1 MGSNR
6 ILGLIFANTFEAG
19 LPELTASR
27 TMGSVPFGGKYRLI
41 DFPLSNMSNSGI
53 NNVGIITK
61 SNFLSLM
68 DHLGTG
74 NAWDLAKRRSGLT
87 ILPPYKEH
95 NFNGIIE
102 TLYTLHGFIEHG
114 NEEYVLVD
122 HAGCVSNFNYRKL
135 LEFHEQKG
143 ADITFIYTK
152 KSRDCEIQQEGT
164 ALDID
169 ESGKVTKVLLP
180 SICSNETTY
189 VSGGFLIKKDL
200 LMNMVRSLVAENK
213 NDFTRDFL
221 QPNANKLKIY
231 AYENT
236 GYCAIITSMRDY
248 YRASM
253 ELMCPEVRAHLFNP
267 KRPIYTKVRDDIP
280 SRYGLDSS
288 VKGSLIAQ
296 GCTIDG
302 TVENSIISKGVRIGK
317 GTHIKNC
324 IIMQDTIIGDNA
336 DLSHI
341 IIDKDVTVGQG
352 KTIIGCES
360 YPMYIAK
367 RSVI

>member
-6 ILGLIFANTFEAG
+6 ILGLIFANTFEENV
-19 LPELTASR
+19 PELTASR

-68 DHLGTG
+68 DHIGTG

-95 NFNGIIE
+95 NFNSMIE

-114 NEEYVLVD
+114 SEEYVLVD
-122 HAGCVSNFNYRKL
+122 HAGCVSNFNYRKM
-135 LEFHEQKG
+135 LEFHEQNG
-143 ADITFIYTK
+143 ADITFIYAEK
-152 KSRDCEIQQEGT
+152 NHGDVLSEST
-164 ALDID
+164 ALEID
-169 ESGKVTKVLLP
+169 PTGKVTKALLP
-180 SICSNETTY
+180 SVCEGDNIF
-189 VSGGFLIKKDL
+189 VSGSFLIKKDL
-200 LMNMVRSLVAENK
+200 LMTMVRNLVAENK
-213 NDFTRDFL
+213 TDFTRDFI
-221 QPNANKLKIY
+221 QPNMNKLKIY
-231 AYENT
+231 
-236 GYCAIITSMRDY
+236 GYKNEGYFALISSMKEY
-248 YRASM
+248 YKASM
-253 ELMCPEVRAHLFNP
+253 ELMNPQVRADLFNP

-280 SRYGLDSS
+280 SRYGLNSC

-317 GTHIKNC
+317 GAHIKNC

-341 IIDKDVTVGQG
+341 IIDKDVTVGDS

-360 YPMYIAK
+360 FPMYIGK

>member
-6 ILGLIFANTFEAG
+6 ILGLIFANTYESS
-19 LPELTASR
+19 LPELTSSR

-87 ILPPYKEH
+87 ILPPYREH
-95 NFNGIIE
+95 NFDSMVE
-102 TLYTLHGFIEHG
+102 TLYNLHGFIEHG
-114 NEEYVLVD
+114 DEEYVLIA
-122 HAGCVSNFNYRKL
+122 HAGCVSNFNYRKM
-135 LEFHEQKG
+135 LEFHEHKN
-143 ADITFIYTK
+143 ADITFIYSNKVSAGDTK
-152 KSRDCEIQQEGT
+152 NEGVVIEM
-164 ALDID
+164 DSDNRIN
-169 ESGKVTKVLLP
+169 KVLIP
-180 SICSNETTY
+180 SMCESNGNFA
-189 VSGGFLIKKDL
+189 SGSMLIKKDL
-200 LMNMVRSLVAENK
+200 LMKSVRALVAENK
-213 NDFTRDFL
+213 TDFTRDFL
-221 QPNANKLKIY
+221 QPNVDKLNIY
-231 AYENT
+231 GFENT
-236 GYCAIITSMRDY
+236 RYSALITSMKEYFRV
-248 YRASM
+248 SM
-253 ELMCPEVRAHLFNP
+253 ELMDPDVRAELFDP
-267 KRPIYTKVRDDIP
+267 KHPIYTKVRDDIP
-280 SRYGLDSS
+280 SKYGLSS
-288 VKGSLIAQ
+288 CVKGSLIAQ

-302 TVENSIISKGVRIGK
+302 IVENSIISKGVHIGK
-317 GTHIKNC
+317 GAHIKNC
-324 IIMQDTIIGDNA
+324 IIMQDSVIGDNT

-341 IIDKDVTVGQG
+341 IIDKDVTVGDS

>member
-6 ILGLIFANTFEAG
+6 ILGLIFANTFESNI
-19 LPELTASR
+19 PELTSSR

-53 NNVGIITK
+53 NNVGVITK

-87 ILPPYKEH
+87 ILPPYHGHDFSNIVEA
-95 NFNGIIE
+95 
-102 TLYTLHGFIEHG
+102 LYKLHGFIEHG
-114 NEEYVLVD
+114 NEEYVLID
-122 HAGCVSNFNYRKL
+122 HAGYVSNFNCRKV
-135 LEFHEQKG
+135 LEFHEQNN
-143 ADITFIYTK
+143 ADITFIYSK
-152 KSRDCEIQQEGT
+152 RSAENESINDGAGFKVN
-164 ALDID
+164 
-169 ESGKVTKVLLP
+169 ESGKITNVFMPAVCNSTDVF
-180 SICSNETTY
+180 
-189 VSGGFLIKKDL
+189 VSGSFLIKKDL
-200 LMNMVRSLVAENK
+200 LMKTVRELVAENK
-213 NDFTRDFL
+213 TNFTRDFL
-221 QPNANKLKIY
+221 QPNLDKLSLY

-236 GYCAIITSMRDY
+236 NYFALITSMKNY
-248 YRASM
+248 YKASM
-253 ELMCPEVRAHLFNP
+253 ELMDPSVRADLFNP
-267 KRPIYTKVRDDIP
+267 KHPIYTKVRDDIP
-280 SRYGLDSS
+280 SRYGLESC

-302 TVENSIISKGVRIGK
+302 TVENSIISKGVHIGK
-317 GTHIKNC
+317 GTRIKNC

-341 IIDKDVTVGQG
+341 IIDKDVTVGDG

-367 RSVI
+367 RSII

>member
-6 ILGLIFANTFEAG
+6 ILGLIFANTFENNV
-19 LPELTASR
+19 PELTASR

-53 NNVGIITK
+53 DNVGVITK

-74 NAWDLAKRRSGLT
+74 NAWNLAKRRSGLT
-87 ILPPYKEH
+87 ILPPYHGH
-95 NFNGIIE
+95 NFSNVTE
-102 TLYTLHGFIEHG
+102 ALYNLHSFIEHG

-122 HAGCVSNFNYRKL
+122 HAGYVSNFDCRKV

-143 ADITFIYTK
+143 ADITFIYSKNSATNETK
-152 KSRDCEIQQEGT
+152 TEG
-164 ALDID
+164 AGFKVDND
-169 ESGKVTKVLLP
+169 GKITKVLLP
-180 SICSNETTY
+180 TMCNDADTY
-189 VSGGFLIKKDL
+189 VSGSFLVKKEY
-200 LMNMVRSLVAENK
+200 MMKIVRALVAENK
-213 NDFTRDFL
+213 TDLVREFL
-221 QPNANKLKIY
+221 QPRFDSLKLY
-231 AYENT
+231 AYESPN
-236 GYCAIITSMRDY
+236 YFALITSMKDY

-253 ELMCPEVRAHLFNP
+253 ELMNPEVRANLFNP

-280 SRYGLDSS
+280 SRYGLESS

-302 TVENSIISKGVRIGK
+302 IVENSIISKGVRIGK
-317 GTHIKNC
+317 GAHIKNC

-341 IIDKDVTVGQG
+341 IIDKDVTVGEG
-352 KTIIGCES
+352 KTIIGCDS

>member
-6 ILGLIFANTFEAG
+6 ILGLIFANTFENSV
-19 LPELTASR
+19 PELTASR

-87 ILPPYKEH
+87 ILPPYHGH
-95 NFNGIIE
+95 NFNSIVE
-102 TLYTLHGFIEHG
+102 AVYNLHGFVEHG
-114 NEEYVLVD
+114 DEEYVLID
-122 HAGCVSNFNYRKL
+122 HAGYVSNFNCRKV

-143 ADITFIYTK
+143 ADITFIYSKASAKVEAKT
-152 KSRDCEIQQEGT
+152 EG
-164 ALDID
+164 AGFKVN
-169 ESGKVTKVLLP
+169 EEGKITKVLLP
-180 SICSNETTY
+180 ALCDTPDTY
-189 VSGGFLIKKDL
+189 ISGSFLIRKEL
-200 LMNMVRSLVAENK
+200 LMKMVRELVAENK
-213 NDFTRDFL
+213 NSITKDYL
-221 QPNANKLKIY
+221 QPKFDSLKLY
-231 AYENT
+231 AYENAN
-236 GYCAIITSMRDY
+236 YFALITSMKEY
-248 YRASM
+248 YKASM
-253 ELMCPEVRAHLFNP
+253 ELMNPEVRADLFNP
-267 KRPIYTKVRDDIP
+267 KHPIYTKVRDDIP
-280 SRYGLDSS
+280 SRYGLESS

-317 GTHIKNC
+317 GAHIKNC

-341 IIDKDVTVGQG
+341 IIDKDVIVGEG

-360 YPMYIAK
+360 YPMYITK

>member
-6 ILGLIFANTFEAG
+6 ILGLIFANTFEENV
-19 LPELTASR
+19 PELTASR

-68 DHLGTG
+68 DHIGTG

-95 NFNGIIE
+95 NFNSMIE

-114 NEEYVLVD
+114 SEEYVLVD
-122 HAGCVSNFNYRKL
+122 HAGCVSNFNYRKM
-135 LEFHEQKG
+135 LEFHEQNG
-143 ADITFIYTK
+143 ADITFIYAEKNHCNVLSEST
-152 KSRDCEIQQEGT
+152 SLEIDPT
-164 ALDID
+164 
-169 ESGKVTKVLLP
+169 GKVTKALLP
-180 SICSNETTY
+180 SVCEGDKIF
-189 VSGGFLIKKDL
+189 VSGSFLIKKDL
-200 LMNMVRSLVAENK
+200 LMTIVRNLVAENK
-213 NDFTRDFL
+213 TDFTRDFI
-221 QPNANKLKIY
+221 QPNMNKLKIY
-231 AYENT
+231 
-236 GYCAIITSMRDY
+236 GYKNEGYFALISSMKEY
-248 YRASM
+248 YKASM
-253 ELMCPEVRAHLFNP
+253 ELMNPQVRADLFNP

-280 SRYGLDSS
+280 SRYGLNSC

-317 GTHIKNC
+317 GAHIKNC

-341 IIDKDVTVGQG
+341 IIDKDVTVGDS

-360 YPMYIAK
+360 FPMYIGK

>member
-1 MGSNR
+1 MGSNK
-6 ILGLIFANTFEAG
+6 ILGLIFANTFEDS

-95 NFNGIIE
+95 NFDNIVE
-102 TLYTLHGFIEHG
+102 ALYNLHGFIEHS
-114 NEEYVLVD
+114 NEEYVLVS
-122 HAGCVSNFNYRKL
+122 HAGCVSNFNYRRM
-135 LEFHEQKG
+135 LEFHEHNG
-143 ADITFIYTK
+143 ADITFVYS
-152 KSRDCEIQQEGT
+152 KSIDHRDIKNDGV

-169 ESGKVTKVLLP
+169 ENGKVTRVLLP
-180 SICSNETTY
+180 SICGDNGKFA
-189 VSGGFLIKKDL
+189 SGSFLIKKDL
-200 LMNMVRSLVAENK
+200 LMNMVRNLVAENK
-213 NDFTRDFL
+213 TDFTRDFL
-221 QPNANKLKIY
+221 QPNVNKLNIY

-236 GYCAIITSMRDY
+236 GYCAIITSMKEY
-248 YRASM
+248 FKASM
-253 ELMCPEVRAHLFNP
+253 DLMNPEVRAHLFNP
-267 KRPIYTKVRDDIP
+267 KHPIYTKVRDDIP
-280 SRYGLDSS
+280 SRYGLESS

-302 TVENSIISKGVRIGK
+302 IVENSIISKGVRIGK
-317 GTHIKNC
+317 GAHIKNC
-324 IIMQDTIIGDNA
+324 IIMQDTVIGDNA
-336 DLSHI
+336 ELSHI
-341 IIDKDVTVGQG
+341 IIDKDVTVGEG

-360 YPMYIAK
+360 HPMYIAK

>member
-6 ILGLIFANTFEAG
+6 ILGLIFANTFERHN
-19 LPELTASR
+19 PELTASR

-95 NFNGIIE
+95 NFDSMIE
-102 TLYTLHGFIEHG
+102 TLYNLHGFIEHG

-122 HAGCVSNFNYRKL
+122 HAGCVSNFNYRKM
-135 LEFHEQKG
+135 LEFHEIND
-143 ADITFIYTK
+143 ADITFVYSK
-152 KSRDCEIQQEGT
+152 KSAQNEASDDGM
-164 ALDID
+164 ALDMD
-169 ESGKVTKVLLP
+169 GSGRVQKILIP
-180 SICSNETTY
+180 SICNSESTF
-189 VSGGFLIKKDL
+189 VSGTFLIKKEL
-200 LMNMVRSLVAENK
+200 LMKTVRELVAENK
-213 NDFTRDFL
+213 TDFVKDFL
-221 QPNANKLKIY
+221 QPNVNNLRIFG
-231 AYENT
+231 YENT
-236 GYCAIITSMRDY
+236 KYFALITSMKEY
-248 YRASM
+248 FRASM
-253 ELMCPEVRAHLFNP
+253 ELMDPEVRADLFDP
-267 KRPIYTKVRDDIP
+267 KHPIYTKVRDDTP

-296 GCTIDG
+296 GCIIDG

-317 GTHIKNC
+317 GAHIKNC

-341 IIDKDVTVGQG
+341 IIDKDVTVGSG

-367 RSVI
+367 RSII

>member
-6 ILGLIFANTFEAG
+6 ILGLIFANTFEDN
-19 LPELTASR
+19 LPELTSSR

-95 NFNGIIE
+95 NFDGIVE

-114 NEEYVLVD
+114 TEEYVLID

-135 LEFHEQKG
+135 LEYHEQKG
-143 ADITFIYTK
+143 ADITFIYSK
-152 KSRDCEIQQEGT
+152 RSRDCETKAEGT

-169 ESGKVTKVLLP
+169 ENGKVIKALLP
-180 SICSNETTY
+180 ICDNDTTY
-189 VSGGFLIKKDL
+189 VSGAFLIKKDL
-200 LMNMVRSLVAENK
+200 LMNMVRNLVAENK
-213 NDFTRDFL
+213 TDFTRDFL
-221 QPNANKLKIY
+221 QPNVGKLNIY

-236 GYCAIITSMRDY
+236 GYCAIITSMKDY
-248 YRASM
+248 FKASM
-253 ELMCPEVRAHLFNP
+253 DLMDPEVRAHLFNP
-267 KRPIYTKVRDDIP
+267 KHPIYTKVRDDIP
-280 SRYGLDSS
+280 SRYGLKSS

-302 TVENSIISKGVRIGK
+302 IVENSIISKGVRIGK
-317 GTHIKNC
+317 GAHIKNC
-324 IIMQDTIIGDNA
+324 IIMQDTVIGDNA
-336 DLSHI
+336 ELNHI
-341 IIDKDVTVGQG
+341 IIDKDVTVGEG

-360 YPMYIAK
+360 HPMYIAK

>member
-6 ILGLIFANTFEAG
+6 ILGLIFANTFEDG

-95 NFNGIIE
+95 NFDGIIE
-102 TLYTLHGFIEHG
+102 TLYTLHSFIEHG
-114 NEEYVLVD
+114 NEEYVLID
-122 HAGCVSNFNYRKL
+122 NAGCVSNFNYRKL
-135 LEFHEQKG
+135 FEYHEQKG
-143 ADITFIYTK
+143 ADITFIYTR
-152 KSRDCEIQQEGT
+152 SSNDCEVKAEGT
-164 ALDID
+164 ALEID
-169 ESGKVTKVLLP
+169 KNGKVTKALLP
-180 SICSNETTY
+180 ICDNETTC
-189 VSGGFLIKKDL
+189 VSGAFLIKKEL
-200 LMNMVRSLVAENK
+200 LMNMVRNLVAENK
-213 NDFTRDFL
+213 TDFTRDFV
-221 QPNANKLKIY
+221 QPNVGKLNIY

-236 GYCAIITSMRDY
+236 GYCAIITSMKDY
-248 YRASM
+248 FKASM
-253 ELMCPEVRAHLFNP
+253 DLMDPAVRAHLFNP
-267 KRPIYTKVRDDIP
+267 KHPIYTKVRDDMP
-280 SRYGLDSS
+280 SRYGLESS

-317 GTHIKNC
+317 GAHVKNC
-324 IIMQDTIIGDNA
+324 IIMQDTVIGDNA
-336 DLSHI
+336 DLSHL
-341 IIDKDVTVGQG
+341 IIDKDVTVGEG

-367 RSVI
+367 RSAI

>member
-6 ILGLIFANTFEAG
+6 ILGLIFANTFEDNV
-19 LPELTASR
+19 PELTASR

-87 ILPPYKEH
+87 ILPPYKDH
-95 NFNGIIE
+95 NFNSLIE
-102 TLYTLHGFIEHG
+102 TIYTLHGFIEHG
-114 NEEYVLVD
+114 SEEYVLID
-122 HAGCVSNFNYRKL
+122 HAGCVSNFNYRKM

-143 ADITFIYTK
+143 ADITFIYSPQASK
-152 KSRDCEIQQEGT
+152 CDVQIEGT

-169 ESGKVTKVLLP
+169 ETGRVTKVLLP
-180 SICSNETTY
+180 SISKTETTY
-189 VSGGFLIKKDL
+189 VSGSFLIKKDL
-200 LMNMVRSLVAENK
+200 LMNMVRNLVAENK
-213 NDFTRDFL
+213 TDFTRDFL
-221 QPNANKLKIY
+221 QPNVNKLKIY
-231 AYENT
+231 GYKNT
-236 GYCAIITSMRDY
+236 KYFALISSMKEY
-248 YRASM
+248 YKASM
-253 ELMCPEVRAHLFNP
+253 ELMNPQVRADLFNP
-267 KRPIYTKVRDDIP
+267 KHPIYTKVRDDVP
-280 SRYGLDSS
+280 SRYGLESS

-317 GTHIKNC
+317 GAHIKNC

-341 IIDKDVTVGQG
+341 IIDKDVTVGEG

-360 YPMYIAK
+360 FPMYIAK

>member
-6 ILGLIFANTFEAG
+6 ILGLIFANTFETSN
-19 LPELTASR
+19 PELTASR

-87 ILPPYKEH
+87 ILPPYHEH
-95 NFNGIIE
+95 AFNGLVE

-114 NEEYVLVD
+114 NEEYVLID
-122 HAGCVSNFNYRKL
+122 HAGCVTNFNYRKM
-135 LEFHEQKG
+135 LEFHEQNG
-143 ADITFIYTK
+143 ADITFAYSK
-152 KSRDCEIQQEGT
+152 KLSGEEISEEGT
-164 ALDID
+164 AFELD
-169 ESGKVTKVLLP
+169 ETNRVTKVLLP
-180 SICSNETTY
+180 SICDSSSTY
-189 VSGGFLIKKDL
+189 VSGTFLIKKEL
-200 LMNMVRSLVAENK
+200 LMKMVRALVAENK
-213 NDFTRDFL
+213 TDFTRDLL
-221 QPNANKLKIY
+221 QPNVDKLKIY
-231 AYENT
+231 GFENT
-236 GYCAIITSMRDY
+236 KYFALISSTKEY
-248 YRASM
+248 YKASM
-253 ELMCPEVRAHLFNP
+253 ELMDPAIRADLFDP
-267 KRPIYTKVRDDIP
+267 KHPIYTKVRDDMP
-280 SRYGLDSS
+280 SKYGLESS

-302 TVENSIISKGVRIGK
+302 TVENSIISKGVSIGK
-317 GTHIKNC
+317 GAHIKNC
-324 IIMQDTIIGDNA
+324 IIMQDTIIGENA

-341 IIDKDVTVGQG
+341 IIDKDVTVGDN

>member
-1 MGSNR
+1 MSSHT
-6 ILGLIFANTFEAG
+6 ILGLIFANTFEEG

-53 NNVGIITK
+53 NNVGVITR

-95 NFNGIIE
+95 NFDGIIE

-114 NEEYVLVD
+114 SEEYVLID
-122 HAGCVSNFNYRKL
+122 HSGCVSNFNYRKL

-143 ADITFIYTK
+143 ADITFLYSK
-152 KSRDCEIQQEGT
+152 KSRNCETKNEGT

-169 ESGKVTKVLLP
+169 ESGRVTKALLP
-180 SICSNETTY
+180 TYDSDTTS
-189 VSGGFLIKKDL
+189 VSGAFLIKKDL
-200 LMNMVRSLVAENK
+200 LMNMVRNLMAENK
-213 NDFTRDFL
+213 TDFTRDFL
-221 QPNANKLKIY
+221 QPNVSKLKIY

-236 GYCAIITSMRDY
+236 GYCAIITSMKDY
-248 YRASM
+248 FKASM
-253 ELMCPEVRAHLFNP
+253 DLMNPEVRADLFNP
-267 KRPIYTKVRDDIP
+267 KHPIYTKVRDDMP
-280 SRYGLDSS
+280 SRYGLESS

-317 GTHIKNC
+317 GAHIKNC

-341 IIDKDVTVGQG
+341 IIDKDVTVGEG

-360 YPMYIAK
+360 YPMYIPK
-367 RSVI
+367 RSFI

>member
-6 ILGLIFANTFEAG
+6 ILGLIFANTFEESV
-19 LPELTASR
+19 PELTASR

-95 NFNGIIE
+95 NFNSMIE
-102 TLYTLHGFIEHG
+102 TIYTLHGFIEHG
-114 NEEYVLVD
+114 SEEYVLID
-122 HAGCVSNFNYRKL
+122 HAGCVSNFNYRKM
-135 LEFHEQKG
+135 LEFHEYNN
-143 ADITFIYTK
+143 ADITFIYSPNNTE
-152 KSRDCEIQQEGT
+152 SVISEST
-164 ALDID
+164 ALELDNT
-169 ESGKVTKVLLP
+169 GRVTKVLLP
-180 SICSNETTY
+180 SICDKENTY
-189 VSGGFLIKKDL
+189 VSGSFLIKKEL
-200 LMNMVRSLVAENK
+200 LMTMVRNLVAENK
-213 NDFTRDFL
+213 TDFARDFI
-221 QPNANKLKIY
+221 QPNVNKLRIF
-231 AYENT
+231 
-236 GYCAIITSMRDY
+236 GYKNEKFFALISSMKEY

-253 ELMCPEVRAHLFNP
+253 ELMNPDVRADLFNP
-267 KRPIYTKVRDDIP
+267 KHPIYTKVRDDMP
-280 SRYGLDSS
+280 SRYGLESC

-317 GTHIKNC
+317 GAHIKNC
-324 IIMQDTIIGDNA
+324 IIMQDTIIGENA

-341 IIDKDVTVGQG
+341 IIDKDVTVGEG

-360 YPMYIAK
+360 FPMYIAK

>member
-6 ILGLIFANTFEAG
+6 ILGLIFANTFEKNT
-19 LPELTASR
+19 PELTSSR

-53 NNVGIITK
+53 DNVGIITK

-95 NFNGIIE
+95 NFDSIVD
-102 TLYTLHGFIEHG
+102 TLYNLHGFIEHG
-114 NEEYVLVD
+114 SEEYVLID
-122 HAGCVSNFNYRKL
+122 HAGCVSNFNYRYM
-135 LEFHEQKG
+135 LEFHEQVG
-143 ADITFIYTK
+143 ADITFVYSK
-152 KSRDCEIQQEGT
+152 KNCQSEVTDEGI
-164 ALDID
+164 AMELDDSNRVSKI
-169 ESGKVTKVLLP
+169 LLP
-180 SICSNETTY
+180 SICNDSSTF
-189 VSGGFLIKKDL
+189 VSGSFLIKKEL
-200 LMNMVRSLVAENK
+200 LMNTIRHLVAENK
-213 NDFTRDFL
+213 NDFVRDFL
-221 QPNANKLKIY
+221 QPNVNNLKIY
-231 AYENT
+231 GYENT
-236 GYCAIITSMRDY
+236 KYCALITSMKEY
-248 YRASM
+248 FKASM
-253 ELMCPEVRAHLFNP
+253 DLMNADVRAELFDP
-267 KRPIYTKVRDDIP
+267 KHPIYTKVRDDMP
-280 SRYGLDSS
+280 SKYGLESS

-302 TVENSIISKGVRIGK
+302 IVENSIISKGVCIGK
-317 GTHIKNC
+317 GAHIKNC
-324 IIMQDTIIGDNA
+324 IIMQDSIIGKNA

-341 IIDKDVTVGQG
+341 IIDKDVTVGDN

>member
-6 ILGLIFANTFEAG
+6 ILGLIFANTFEG
-19 LPELTASR
+19 SVPELTSSR

-61 SNFLSLM
+61 SNFMSLM

-87 ILPPYKEH
+87 ILPPYHGH
-95 NFNGIIE
+95 NFSSIIE
-102 TLYTLHGFIEHG
+102 TLYNLHGFIEHG
-114 NEEYVLVD
+114 SEEYVLVD
-122 HAGCVSNFNYRKL
+122 NAGCVSNFNYRKV

-143 ADITFIYTK
+143 ADITFIYTRR
-152 KSRDCEIQQEGT
+152 SRNCEIQTEGSM
-164 ALDID
+164 LDIE
-169 ESGKVTKVLLP
+169 ESGRVSRVLLP
-180 SICSNETTY
+180 TTQCNENTFA
-189 VSGGFLIKKDL
+189 SGAFLIKKDL
-200 LMNMVRSLVAENK
+200 LMDTIRNLIAENK
-213 NDFTRDFL
+213 TDFTRDFL
-221 QPNANKLKIY
+221 QPNLGKLKIY

-248 YRASM
+248 YKASM
-253 ELMCPEVRAHLFNP
+253 ELMDKDVRAELFNP
-267 KRPIYTKVRDDIP
+267 KHPIYTKVRDDMP
-280 SRYGLDSS
+280 SKYGLESS

-317 GTHIKNC
+317 GAHIKNC
-324 IIMQDTIIGDNA
+324 IIMQDTIIGENA

-341 IIDKDVTVGQG
+341 IIDKDVTVGDG

>member
-6 ILGLIFANTFEAG
+6 ILGLIFANTFEESM
-19 LPELTASR
+19 PDLTASR

-53 NNVGIITK
+53 NNVGIITR

-95 NFNGIIE
+95 KFDGIIE
-102 TLYTLHGFIEHG
+102 TLYTLHDFIEHG
-114 NEEYVLVD
+114 NEEYVLID

-135 LEFHEQKG
+135 LEYHEQKG
-143 ADITFIYTK
+143 ADITVIYTK
-152 KSRDCEIQQEGT
+152 RSRECEVQTEGT
-164 ALDID
+164 MLDID
-169 ESGKVTKVLLP
+169 KSGRVTKVLLP
-180 SICSNETTY
+180 SICYSNTTFS
-189 VSGGFLIKKDL
+189 SGAFLIKKEL
-200 LMNMVRSLVAENK
+200 LMNMVRNLVAENK
-213 NDFTRDFL
+213 TDFTRDFL
-221 QPNANKLKIY
+221 QPNVNDLKIY
-231 AYENT
+231 AFENT
-236 GYCAIITSMRDY
+236 GYCAIITSMKDY
-248 YRASM
+248 FKASM
-253 ELMCPEVRAHLFNP
+253 ELMDPEVRAHLFNP
-267 KRPIYTKVRDDIP
+267 KRPIYTKVRDDMP
-280 SRYGLDSS
+280 SRYGLESS

-302 TVENSIISKGVRIGK
+302 IVENSIISKGVKIGK
-317 GTHIKNC
+317 GAHIKNC
-324 IIMQDTIIGDNA
+324 IVMQDTVIGENA

-341 IIDKDVTVGQG
+341 IIDKDVVVSDN

>member
-6 ILGLIFANTFEAG
+6 ILGLIFANTFENNS
-19 LPELTASR
+19 PELTASR

-87 ILPPYKEH
+87 ILPPYHEH
-95 NFNGIIE
+95 AFNGMVE

-114 NEEYVLVD
+114 NEEYVLID
-122 HAGCVSNFNYRKL
+122 HAGCVSNTNYRKV
-135 LEFHEQKG
+135 LEFHEQNG
-143 ADITFIYTK
+143 ADITFIYSK
-152 KSRDCEIQQEGT
+152 KLTNIGEIKEGT
-164 ALDID
+164 ALEID
-169 ESGKVTKVLLP
+169 SDNRVTKVLLP
-180 SICSNETTY
+180 SICDSENTY
-189 VSGGFLIKKDL
+189 ISGTFLIKKNL
-200 LMNMVRSLVAENK
+200 LMNMVRELVAENK
-213 NDFTRDFL
+213 TDFTRDFL
-221 QPNANKLKIY
+221 QQNADKLKIY
-231 AYENT
+231 GYENT
-236 GYCAIITSMRDY
+236 RYFALISSTKEY
-248 YRASM
+248 YKASM
-253 ELMCPEVRAHLFNP
+253 ELMNPAVRADLFDP
-267 KRPIYTKVRDDIP
+267 KHPIYTKVRDDIP
-280 SRYGLDSS
+280 SKYGLESS

-317 GTHIKNC
+317 GAHIKNC

-341 IIDKDVTVGQG
+341 IIDKDVTVGEG
-352 KTIIGCES
+352 KTIFGCES
-360 YPMYIAK
+360 YPMYISK

>member
-1 MGSNR
+1 MGSNK
-6 ILGLIFANTFEAG
+6 ILGLIFANTFEEG

-53 NNVGIITK
+53 DNVGVITK

-95 NFNGIIE
+95 SFDGIIE
-102 TLYTLHGFIEHG
+102 TIYTLHTFIEHG
-114 NEEYVLVD
+114 TEEYVLID

-143 ADITFIYTK
+143 ADITFLYSKKCEFCETK
-152 KSRDCEIQQEGT
+152 TEGT
-164 ALDID
+164 ALEID
-169 ESGKVTKVLLP
+169 ENNRVTKALLP
-180 SICSNETTY
+180 TY
-189 VSGGFLIKKDL
+189 DSDSTSVSGAFLIKKDL
-200 LMNMVRSLVAENK
+200 LMNMVRNLVAENK
-213 NDFTRDFL
+213 TDFTRDFL
-221 QPNANKLKIY
+221 QPNVDKLKIY

-236 GYCAIITSMRDY
+236 NYCAIITSIKDY

-253 ELMCPEVRAHLFNP
+253 ELMKPEVRADLFNP
-267 KRPIYTKVRDDIP
+267 KHPIYTKVRDDMP
-280 SRYGLDSS
+280 SRYGLESS

-317 GTHIKNC
+317 GAHIKNC
-324 IIMQDTIIGDNA
+324 IIMQDTIIGENA

-341 IIDKDVTVGQG
+341 IIDKDVTVGDS

-360 YPMYIAK
+360 YPMYIPK

>member
-1 MGSNR
+1 MGSNN
-6 ILGLIFANTFEAG
+6 ILGLIFANTFEEG

-53 NNVGIITK
+53 NNVGVITK

-95 NFNGIIE
+95 SFNGIVE
-102 TLYTLHGFIEHG
+102 TLYTLHAFIEHG

-122 HAGCVSNFNYRKL
+122 HSGCVSNFNYSKL

-143 ADITFIYTK
+143 ADITFLYSKKCSCCETK
-152 KSRDCEIQQEGT
+152 TEGT
-164 ALDID
+164 ALVID
-169 ESGKVTKVLLP
+169 EDGRVTKALLP
-180 SICSNETTY
+180 ICDSDENS
-189 VSGGFLIKKDL
+189 VSGAFLIKKDL
-200 LMNMVRSLVAENK
+200 LMTLVKGLVAENK
-213 NDFTRDFL
+213 TDFTRDFL
-221 QPNANKLKIY
+221 QPNVDKLKIY

-236 GYCAIITSMRDY
+236 GYCAIITSIKDY

-253 ELMCPEVRAHLFNP
+253 ELMKPEVRADLFNP
-267 KRPIYTKVRDDIP
+267 KRPIYTKVRDDVP
-280 SRYGLDSS
+280 SKYGLNSC

-317 GTHIKNC
+317 GAHIKNC

-341 IIDKDVTVGQG
+341 IIDKDVTVGEG

-360 YPMYIAK
+360 YPMYIPK
-367 RSVI
+367 RSII

>member
-6 ILGLIFANTFEAG
+6 ILGLIFANTFENCV
-19 LPELTASR
+19 PELTSSR

-53 NNVGIITK
+53 NNVGIVTK

-87 ILPPYKEH
+87 ILPPYHGH
-95 NFNGIIE
+95 NFNNMIE
-102 TLYTLHGFIEHG
+102 VLYNLHGFIEHSD
-114 NEEYVLVD
+114 EEYVFID
-122 HAGCVSNFNYRKL
+122 HAGYVSNYNCRKI
-135 LEFHEQKG
+135 LEFHEQNG
-143 ADITFIYTK
+143 ADITFIYS
-152 KSRDCEIQQEGT
+152 KSTANCEAPTEGT
-164 ALDID
+164 GFKVD
-169 ESGKVTKVLLP
+169 ETGKITKVLIP
-180 SICSNETTY
+180 AMCNDKDIF
-189 VSGGFLIKKDL
+189 VSGSFLIKKEL
-200 LMNMVRSLVAENK
+200 LMKYVRELIAENRTDITK
-213 NDFTRDFL
+213 DFL
-221 QPNANKLKIY
+221 QAHFDELKLY

-236 GYCAIITSMRDY
+236 NYFALITSRKEY
-248 YRASM
+248 YKASM
-253 ELMCPEVRAHLFNP
+253 ELMDPKVRADLFNP
-267 KRPIYTKVRDDIP
+267 KHPIYTKVRDDVP
-280 SRYGLDSS
+280 SRYGLESS

-317 GTHIKNC
+317 GAHIKNC

-341 IIDKDVTVGQG
+341 IIDKDVTVGEG

-360 YPMYIAK
+360 FPMYIAK

>member
-1 MGSNR
+1 MSSNT
-6 ILGLIFANTFEAG
+6 ILGLIFANTFEEG

-53 NNVGIITK
+53 NNVGVITK

-95 NFNGIIE
+95 KFDDIVE
-102 TLYTLHGFIEHG
+102 TIYTLHSFIEHG
-114 NEEYVLVD
+114 NDDYVLVD
-122 HAGCVSNFNYRKL
+122 HSGYVSNFNYRKL
-135 LEFHEQKG
+135 LEYHEQKG
-143 ADITFIYTK
+143 ADITFLYSKTCKACETK
-152 KSRDCEIQQEGT
+152 NEGT
-164 ALDID
+164 ALVID
-169 ESGKVTKVLLP
+169 DDGRVTKALLP
-180 SICSNETTY
+180 IYDSDENSI
-189 VSGGFLIKKDL
+189 SGAFLIRKDL
-200 LMNMVRSLVAENK
+200 LMNMVKSLVAENK
-213 NDFTRDFL
+213 TDFTRDFL
-221 QPNANKLKIY
+221 QPNVDKLKIY

-236 GYCAIITSMRDY
+236 GYCAIITSIKDY

-253 ELMCPEVRAHLFNP
+253 ELMKPEVRADLFNP
-267 KRPIYTKVRDDIP
+267 KRPIYTKVRDDMP
-280 SRYGLDSS
+280 SKYGLNSC

-317 GTHIKNC
+317 GAHIKNC

-341 IIDKDVTVGQG
+341 IIDKDVTVGEG

-360 YPMYIAK
+360 YPMYIPK
-367 RSVI
+367 RSFI

>member
-6 ILGLIFANTFEAG
+6 ILGLIFANTYES
-19 LPELTASR
+19 LVPELTASR
-27 TMGSVPFGGKYRLI
+27 TMGSVPLGGKYRLI

-87 ILPPYKEH
+87 ILPPYREH
-95 NFNGIIE
+95 SFESVVE
-102 TLYTLHGFIEHG
+102 TLYNLHGFIEHG
-114 NEEYVLVD
+114 NEEYVLIA
-122 HAGCVSNFNYRKL
+122 HCGCVSNFNYRRV

-143 ADITFIYTK
+143 ADITYIY
-152 KSRDCEIQQEGT
+152 SNR
-164 ALDID
+164 
-169 ESGKVTKVLLP
+169 VTGGDVKDAGVVLEMDSDNRVNKVLLP
-180 SICSNETTY
+180 SMCESNGNFA
-189 VSGGFLIKKDL
+189 SGSLLIKKDL
-200 LMNMVRSLVAENK
+200 LMRTIRSLVAENK
-213 NDFTRDFL
+213 TDFIRDFV
-221 QPNANKLKIY
+221 QHNIDTLKIY
-231 AYENT
+231 GYENRK
-236 GYCAIITSMRDY
+236 YCALITSMKEY
-248 YRASM
+248 YKVSM
-253 ELMCPEVRAHLFNP
+253 DLMKTEVRAELFDP
-267 KRPIYTKVRDDIP
+267 KHPIYTKVRDDIP
-280 SRYGLDSS
+280 SKYGLESS

-302 TVENSIISKGVRIGK
+302 IVENSIISKGVKVGK
-317 GTHIKNC
+317 GAHIKNC
-324 IIMQDTIIGDNA
+324 IVMQDTVIGDNA

-341 IIDKDVTVGQG
+341 IIDKDVTVGES

>member
-6 ILGLIFANTFEAG
+6 ILGLIFANTFEESV
-19 LPELTASR
+19 PELTASR

-95 NFNGIIE
+95 NFDGIIE
-102 TLYTLHGFIEHG
+102 TIYTLHGFIEHG
-114 NEEYVLVD
+114 NEEYVLID
-122 HAGCVSNFNYRKL
+122 HAGCVSNTNYRKM
-135 LEFHEQKG
+135 LEYHEQKG
-143 ADITFIYTK
+143 ADITFIYSK
-152 KSRDCEIQQEGT
+152 NSYNCEVKTEGT
-164 ALDID
+164 ALSID
-169 ESGKVTKVLLP
+169 ETGRVTKALLP
-180 SICSNETTY
+180 SVSDSENTF
-189 VSGGFLIKKDL
+189 VSGAFLIKKDL
-200 LMNMVRSLVAENK
+200 LMNMVRNLVAENK
-213 NDFTRDFL
+213 TDFTRDFV
-221 QPNANKLKIY
+221 QPNVNKLKIY
-231 AYENT
+231 GYENKK
-236 GYCAIITSMRDY
+236 YCAVITSMKDY
-248 YRASM
+248 FRASM
-253 ELMCPEVRAHLFNP
+253 ELMDPTVRAELFDP
-267 KRPIYTKVRDDIP
+267 KHPIYTKVRDDMP
-280 SRYGLDSS
+280 SKYGLNSC

-317 GTHIKNC
+317 GAHIKNC
-324 IIMQDTIIGDNA
+324 IIMQDTIIGENA
-336 DLSHI
+336 ELSHI
-341 IIDKDVTVGQG
+341 IIDKDVTVGDS

>member
-1 MGSNR
+1 MGSNK
-6 ILGLIFANTFEAG
+6 ILGLIFANTFEDG

-53 NNVGIITK
+53 NNVGVITK

-95 NFNGIIE
+95 SFDGIVE
-102 TLYTLHGFIEHG
+102 TIYTLHAFIEHG
-114 NEEYVLVD
+114 TEEYVLVD
-122 HAGCVSNFNYRKL
+122 HAGCVSNFNYREL

-143 ADITFIYTK
+143 ADITFLYSRNSEFCETK
-152 KSRDCEIQQEGT
+152 TEGT
-164 ALDID
+164 ALEID
-169 ESGKVTKVLLP
+169 ENDRVTKALLP
-180 SICSNETTY
+180 TYDSDTTS
-189 VSGGFLIKKDL
+189 VSGAFLIKKDL
-200 LMNMVRSLVAENK
+200 LMSMVRNLVAENK
-213 NDFTRDFL
+213 TDFTRDFL
-221 QPNANKLKIY
+221 QPNVDKLKIY

-236 GYCAIITSMRDY
+236 GYCAIITSIKDY

-253 ELMCPEVRAHLFNP
+253 ELMKPEVRADLFNP
-267 KRPIYTKVRDDIP
+267 KHPIYTKVRDDMP
-280 SRYGLDSS
+280 SRYGLESS

-302 TVENSIISKGVRIGK
+302 MVENSIISKGVRIGK
-317 GTHIKNC
+317 GAHIKNC
-324 IIMQDTIIGDNA
+324 IIMQDTIIGENA

-341 IIDKDVTVGQG
+341 IIDKDVTVGDS

-360 YPMYIAK
+360 YPMYIPK

>member
-6 ILGLIFANTFEAG
+6 VLGLIFANTFEENV
-19 LPELTASR
+19 PELTASR

-53 NNVGIITK
+53 DNVGIITK

-95 NFNGIIE
+95 NFNSMIE
-102 TLYTLHGFIEHG
+102 TLYTLHSFIEHG
-114 NEEYVLVD
+114 NEEYVLID
-122 HAGCVSNFNYRKL
+122 HAGCVSNFNYRKMI
-135 LEFHEQKG
+135 EFHEQNG
-143 ADITFIYTK
+143 ADITFIYSPMSCNDIK
-152 KSRDCEIQQEGT
+152 IEGT
-164 ALDID
+164 AIEVAPD
-169 ESGKVTKVLLP
+169 GKVTKVLLP
-180 SICSNETTY
+180 SICDAENTY
-189 VSGGFLIKKDL
+189 VTGSFLIKKDF
-200 LMNMVRSLVAENK
+200 LMTMVRNLAAENK
-213 NDFTRDFL
+213 TDFTRDFL
-221 QPNANKLKIY
+221 QPNMGKLKIF
-231 AYENT
+231 AYKNEK
-236 GYCAIITSMRDY
+236 YFSLISSMKEY

-253 ELMCPEVRAHLFNP
+253 DLMNPQVRADLFNP

-280 SRYGLDSS
+280 SRYGLESS

-317 GTHIKNC
+317 GAHIKNC

-341 IIDKDVTVGQG
+341 IIDKDVTVGEG

-360 YPMYIAK
+360 FPMYIAK
-367 RSVI
+367 CSVI

>member
-1 MGSNR
+1 MGSNN
-6 ILGLIFANTFEAG
+6 ILGLIFANTFEENV
-19 LPELTASR
+19 PEITAHR

-53 NNVGIITK
+53 NNVGVITK

-74 NAWDLAKRRSGLT
+74 NEWDLAKRRSGLT

-95 NFNGIIE
+95 SFNSIIE

-114 NEEYVLVD
+114 TEEYVLID
-122 HAGCVSNFNYRKL
+122 NAGCVSNFNYRKL
-135 LEFHEQKG
+135 LEFHEHKG
-143 ADITFIYTK
+143 ADITFIYSK
-152 KSRDCEIQQEGT
+152 KSRECEKQTEGT

-169 ESGKVTKVLLP
+169 ADGKVTKVLLP
-180 SICSNETTY
+180 SITHSDTTY
-189 VSGGFLIKKDL
+189 ASGAFLIKKDL
-200 LMNMVRSLVAENK
+200 LMNMVRNLVAENK

-221 QPNANKLKIY
+221 QPNVNKLKIY

-236 GYCAIITSMRDY
+236 GYCAIITSMKDY

-253 ELMCPEVRAHLFNP
+253 DLMNPQVRADLFNP
-267 KRPIYTKVRDDIP
+267 KHPIYTKVRDDMP
-280 SRYGLDSS
+280 SRYGLESS

-302 TVENSIISKGVRIGK
+302 TVENSIISKGVRIAK
-317 GTHIKNC
+317 GAHVKNC
-324 IIMQDTIIGDNA
+324 IIMQDTVIGENA
-336 DLSHI
+336 DLSHL
-341 IIDKDVTVGQG
+341 IIDKDVTVGEG

-360 YPMYIAK
+360 YPMYIGK

>member
-6 ILGLIFANTFEAG
+6 ILGLIFANTFESNM
-19 LPELTASR
+19 PELTASR
-27 TMGSVPFGGKYRLI
+27 TTGSVPFGGKYRLI

-61 SNFLSLM
+61 SSFLSLM

-87 ILPPYKEH
+87 ILPPYREH
-95 NFNGIIE
+95 NFDSMVE
-102 TLYTLHGFIEHG
+102 TLYNLHGFIEHG
-114 NEEYVLVD
+114 NEEYVLID
-122 HAGCVSNFNYRKL
+122 HAGCVSNFNYRKM
-135 LEFHEQKG
+135 LEFHEQND
-143 ADITFIYTK
+143 ADITFVYSPMISHSEAKEEGVTLVLDGTK
-152 KSRDCEIQQEGT
+152 RVNKI
-164 ALDID
+164 
-169 ESGKVTKVLLP
+169 LLP
-180 SICSNETTY
+180 SMCDTEGTF
-189 VSGGFLIKKDL
+189 VSGSFLIKKDL
-200 LMNMVRSLVAENK
+200 LMNTVRNLVAENK
-213 NDFTRDFL
+213 TDFTRDFL
-221 QPNANKLKIY
+221 QPNVNKLKIFGY
-231 AYENT
+231 ANT
-236 GYCAIITSMRDY
+236 NYCALITSMKDY
-248 YRASM
+248 FKASM
-253 ELMCPEVRAHLFNP
+253 ELMDSSVRAQLFDP
-267 KRPIYTKVRDDIP
+267 KHPIYTKVRDDIP
-280 SRYGLDSS
+280 SKYGLESS

-302 TVENSIISKGVRIGK
+302 IVENSIISKGVHIGK

-336 DLSHI
+336 DLSYI
-341 IIDKDVTVGQG
+341 VIDKDVTVGNG